1 MRKNGRHLAIV
12 AVLVAIGTVITYYV
26 LTAIYQLP
34 LAASTE
40 AGPIDRLFTGHF
52 LFISF
57 FFALIVVFMIYAIV
71 VFRQKPGEDDV
82 ADQFH
87 SNTVLEIVWTIIPL
101 IIVIS
106 FGFWGWAVLNE
117 VTAEEPDAMVID
129 VTGQRWFWT
138 FEYPDYPDVGS
149 VTEMVVPQNQPILL
163 EMESI
168 DVLHSFWV
176 PEFRVKQ
183 DLLPGMMTSLRITPT
198 EIGDYKVR
206 CAEICGT
213 LHSTMLADVRVVS
226 QADFEAWV
234 NEQAGAVANL
244 SPVERGAQ
252 WSTQFGCVG
261 CHSIDGSEM
270 TGPTWQGVFGS
281 QESLADGT
289 TVTVD
294 EAYLRESILQPSAK
308 IVAGYAEGVM
318 PAVYEDQFA
327 AEEARLLDSAG
338 VEIDI
343 VADLIAYIQSLDGQ
357 Q

>member
-1 MRKNGRHLAIV
+1 MKKNGRHLAIV
-12 AVLVAIGTVITYYV
+12 AVLVVIGTVITYYV

-40 AGPIDRLFTGHF
+40 ADQIDRLFNGHF

-57 FFALIVVFMIYAIV
+57 FFALILVFMIYAIV
-71 VFRQKPGEDDV
+71 VFRRKPDEDDM
-82 ADQFH
+82 AEQFH
-87 SNTVLEIVWTIIPL
+87 SNTALEIIWTIVPL

-117 VTAEEPDAMVID
+117 VTAEEPDEMVVR

-138 FEYPDYPDVGS
+138 FEYPDYPDAGAAD
-149 VTEMVVPQNQPILL
+149 EMVLPVDRPVLL
-163 EMESI
+163 EMEST

-183 DLLPGMMTSLRITPT
+183 DLVPGAMTSLRITPT
-198 EIGDYKVR
+198 DVGDYKVR

-226 QADFEAWV
+226 QADFEAWLS
-234 NEQAGAVANL
+234 ERSGAVANL

-252 WSTQFGCVG
+252 WSTQYGCVG
-261 CHSIDGSEM
+261 CHSVDGSEM
-270 TGPTWQGVFGS
+270 TGPTWLGLFGS
-281 QESLADGT
+281 EESLADGT
-289 TVTVD
+289 AVTVD
-294 EAYLRESILQPSAK
+294 EAYLRESILQPAAK

-327 AEEARLLDSAG
+327 TEEARLLESAG

-343 VADLIAYIQSLDGQ
+343 AADLVSYIASLEDQ